1 MKLLKEYAAVQG
13 FTVAQQ
19 YVDVETAKQTG
30 RSARN
35 MPALAV
41 GAAQITACLRPGVA
55 PSVWSQHRSVI
66 GAKSTYPVDTEAVEA
81 PSLPLHKLADS
92 VVGHG
97 RSEGKSG
104 LAAQQLHLPG
114 CKLAIVLGAGFSL
127 PSTGPDIP
135 PTKRRTVGRG
145 LPLLV

>member
-1 MKLLKEYAAVQG
+1 M
-13 FTVAQQ
+13 
-19 YVDVETAKQTG
+19 AKV
-30 RSARN
+30 
-35 MPALAV
+35 M
-41 GAAQITACLRPGVA
+41 
-55 PSVWSQHRSVI
+55 
-66 GAKSTYPVDTEAVEA
+66 STYPVDTEAVEA

-92 VVGHG
+92 AVGHG

-114 CKLAIVLGAGFSL
+114 CKLAIVLGTGFSL
-127 PSTGPDIP
+127 PLTGPGIP